1 MLSTYRAILSRPGAL
16 AFSSAGVVARLPL
29 SMVGLGIV
37 LLVSSLTGSYGL
49 AGSVTAAY
57 LVANAVFSVVQG
69 RLLDRLGQGRVL
81 VVATWVFALSLT
93 LTAMSVQNEWPRGL
107 TYLAAALS
115 GASLPAV
122 GACVRA
128 RWSHVLDSP
137 AQVQTAFALESVL
150 DEVVFMTGPVL
161 VTVLAT
167 TVHPAAGLGAAV
179 VAALVGTLVLA
190 AQRGT
195 EPPAQ
200 RHDEGGDARPPMP
213 WRPVATIVVVCVALG
228 ALFGAAEVATVAFT
242 EELGLKRWAGALL
255 ALWAAGSLIAGL
267 VTGAIHWR
275 RGPGGRLRL
284 GAAGMALAMA
294 PLPLIGSAPLMAVAL
309 FFGGFAIAPT
319 LIATTSLTEQTVPR
333 GRLVEGM
340 AVVHTGIAGG
350 VAPGAAL
357 AGLLID
363 SHGASTAFLVPVV
376 AGLVATVAAQA
387 TPR

>member
-150 DEVVFMTGPVL
+150 DEVVFMTGPIL

-167 TVHPAAGLGAAV
+167 TVA
-179 VAALVGTLVLA
+179 
-190 AQRGT
+190 
-195 EPPAQ
+195 
-200 RHDEGGDARPPMP
+200 
-213 WRPVATIVVVCVALG
+213 
-228 ALFGAAEVATVAFT
+228 
-242 EELGLKRWAGALL
+242 
-255 ALWAAGSLIAGL
+255 
-267 VTGAIHWR
+267 
-275 RGPGGRLRL
+275 PGGRPRR
-284 GAAGMALAMA
+284 GRGGRPGRHTRPGRPAGHRAPRPAARRGRRRAPADAVAAGRDD
-294 PLPLIGSAPLMAVAL
+294 
-309 FFGGFAIAPT
+309 
-319 LIATTSLTEQTVPR
+319 R
-333 GRLVEGM
+333 GRVRGAGCTVRRCRGGYRRLHRGARTQALGRRAAG
-340 AVVHTGIAGG
+340 AVGRRQSDRRAGDRRDPLAARAG
-350 VAPGAAL
+350 RAAAARGAPGWRWRWL
-357 AGLLID
+357 
-363 SHGASTAFLVPVV
+363 
-376 AGLVATVAAQA
+376 
-387 TPR
+387 RCR